1 MLPARRRALDAIQN
15 SQQQQGGCEA
25 EENASEAEEYASEVQ
40 GQGQQEQE
48 ELGYDED
55 AWRSFS
61 MDTPAG
67 RILSKLYQGQR
78 KPVVSYPKLRRRPRG
93 AASTCGQPS
102 AAAGAFI
109 PAGGRLGVD
118 SRAGGEWR
126 DKQKA
131 VKAPRMGGE
140 RRQWHPIE
148 LIGSKKREGAI
159 KAESSDA
166 ARRDFWG
173 PGRTKSLS
181 TAAEKERLQAAFTWQ
196 GGKALPEGMLPGKSA
211 IPTALTTQTAAKASA
226 AAAAAT
232 GARRDDPTAAKQDRF
247 DEIMVEIEQRKSF
260 LDNMRSMG
268 EARPVERRIQAEI
281 QDRVRELEALDS
293 ELT

>member
-25 EENASEAEEYASEVQ
+25 EECASEV
-40 GQGQQEQE
+40 QE

-226 AAAAAT
+226 AT